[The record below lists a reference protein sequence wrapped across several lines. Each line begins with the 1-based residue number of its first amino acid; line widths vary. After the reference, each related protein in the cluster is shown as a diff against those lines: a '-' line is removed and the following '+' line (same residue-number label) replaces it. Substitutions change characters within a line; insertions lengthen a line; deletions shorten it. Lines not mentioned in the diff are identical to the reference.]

1 MQEGHHPS
9 PQSGGPFSAT
19 VVPLNSVPSG
29 IEMSA
34 AGAAPARLMSSHGGR
49 SVTGGGGNGGGGGGV
64 EDRFKSITYKNAVHD
79 QQGDEEDLM
88 DQNDPDEVEF
98 SMADARHGW
107 SLFLFGPKSKIRE
120 SLALVSH

>member
-1 MQEGHHPS
+1 M
-9 PQSGGPFSAT
+9 PFSAT

-29 IEMSA
+29 IEMS
-34 AGAAPARLMSSHGGR
+34 GTGNTTSQLLPSHGGR
-49 SVTGGGGNGGGGGGV
+49 STAGGGGNGGTD
-64 EDRFKSITYKNAVHD
+64 DRFKSITYKNAVQD
-79 QQGDEEDLM
+79 QQGEEEELV

-120 SLALVSH
+120 TLALVSQRQRCP